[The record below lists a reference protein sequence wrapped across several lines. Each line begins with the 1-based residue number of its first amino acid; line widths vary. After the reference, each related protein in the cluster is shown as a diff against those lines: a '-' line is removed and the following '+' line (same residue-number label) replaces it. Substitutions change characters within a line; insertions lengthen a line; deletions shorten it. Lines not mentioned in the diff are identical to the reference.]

1 MSASSNYRRRFTPEE
16 DEKLLRVINTYKI
29 KSWDKIAKYMPGR
42 TGRQCR
48 DRYNSALYMKAVAK
62 PWTKEE
68 DAIIVEQYNMIGP
81 KWMKISNKLEG
92 RTGNNV
98 KNRWYKHIAIQS
110 SLKKKLENKSPK
122 IESPLTPP
130 EQPKMD
136 GNIGIDLVISG
147 PSFPNEWD
155 FIIGDPQIDQEFFN
169 FMI

>member
-16 DEKLLRVINTYKI
+16 DEKLLRVINTYKV

-48 DRYNSALYMKAVAK
+48 DRYNSALYMKAVVK

-68 DAIIVEQYNMIGP
+68 DAIIIEQYNMIGP
-81 KWMKISNKLEG
+81 KWMKISNMLEG

-110 SLKKKLENKSPK
+110 DLKNKFHKNNST
-122 IESPLTPP
+122 IESPLSPL
-130 EQPKMD
+130 EQQKIEE
-136 GNIGIDLVISG
+136 NTGIDLVISG
-147 PSFPNEWD
+147 PLLPNEWD
-155 FIIGDPQIDQEFFN
+155 FIMGDTQIDQEFFN